1 MSDVRVPDI
10 NRVIVAGR
18 LTRDVELKQTSG
30 GKPFAKL
37 AIVNSRRYKPQN
49 SSEWQE
55 IATFIDV
62 TLWGPGAESIA
73 KLGKGRPVLVEGAL
87 SMSEWEDKATG
98 QKRSRIEVNAD
109 RVSPLDWGQGPTAEN
124 REPKPEPP
132 RMTQDAQASYQARPL
147 AEDDIPF

>member
-87 SMSEWEDKATG
+87 SMSEWEDKTTG
-98 QKRSRIEVNAD
+98 QKR
-109 RVSPLDWGQGPTAEN
+109 VS
-124 REPKPEPP
+124 
-132 RMTQDAQASYQARPL
+132 
-147 AEDDIPF
+147 